1 MVSLTR
7 SNHRHFNAF
16 SSQSQHILSKHNHF
30 LFSQTTLPPH
40 TPLPST
46 LFIPSS
52 IPSHRHTRF
61 ITKIPPISSPPHY
74 LLFEKAMED
83 NLDPIED
90 TQYEDE
96 DEMFSSTEEE
106 EEEVIDYDGMKS
118 ALEMFQQ
125 VRASIFVT
133 QQTHSH
139 SLLGGHR
146 KGGAR

>member
-1 MVSLTR
+1 
-7 SNHRHFNAF
+7 
-16 SSQSQHILSKHNHF
+16 
-30 LFSQTTLPPH
+30 
-40 TPLPST
+40 
-46 LFIPSS
+46 
-52 IPSHRHTRF
+52 
-61 ITKIPPISSPPHY
+61 
-74 LLFEKAMED
+74 MED

-90 TQYEDE
+90 TQYGDE

-139 SLLGGHR
+139 SLLGGHC

>member
-1 MVSLTR
+1 
-7 SNHRHFNAF
+7 
-16 SSQSQHILSKHNHF
+16 
-30 LFSQTTLPPH
+30 
-40 TPLPST
+40 
-46 LFIPSS
+46 
-52 IPSHRHTRF
+52 
-61 ITKIPPISSPPHY
+61 
-74 LLFEKAMED
+74 MED

-125 VRASIFVT
+125 VRASIFIT
-133 QQTHSH
+133 QQAHSH

>member
-1 MVSLTR
+1 
-7 SNHRHFNAF
+7 
-16 SSQSQHILSKHNHF
+16 
-30 LFSQTTLPPH
+30 
-40 TPLPST
+40 
-46 LFIPSS
+46 
-52 IPSHRHTRF
+52 
-61 ITKIPPISSPPHY
+61 
-74 LLFEKAMED
+74 MED

-125 VRASIFVT
+125 VRASIFVA
-133 QQTHSH
+133 QHTHSH

-146 KGGAR
+146 KGSTR

>member
-1 MVSLTR
+1 
-7 SNHRHFNAF
+7 
-16 SSQSQHILSKHNHF
+16 
-30 LFSQTTLPPH
+30 
-40 TPLPST
+40 
-46 LFIPSS
+46 
-52 IPSHRHTRF
+52 
-61 ITKIPPISSPPHY
+61 
-74 LLFEKAMED
+74 MED

-125 VRASIFVT
+125 VRASILFSH
-133 QQTHSH
+133 QTHSH

-146 KGGAR
+146 KGGT

>member
-1 MVSLTR
+1 
-7 SNHRHFNAF
+7 
-16 SSQSQHILSKHNHF
+16 
-30 LFSQTTLPPH
+30 
-40 TPLPST
+40 
-46 LFIPSS
+46 
-52 IPSHRHTRF
+52 
-61 ITKIPPISSPPHY
+61 
-74 LLFEKAMED
+74 MED

-125 VRASIFVT
+125 VRAPIFT
-133 QQTHSH
+133 SQQTHSH

-146 KGGAR
+146 KGGT

>member
-1 MVSLTR
+1 
-7 SNHRHFNAF
+7 
-16 SSQSQHILSKHNHF
+16 
-30 LFSQTTLPPH
+30 
-40 TPLPST
+40 
-46 LFIPSS
+46 
-52 IPSHRHTRF
+52 
-61 ITKIPPISSPPHY
+61 
-74 LLFEKAMED
+74 MED

-125 VRASIFVT
+125 VRASISVA

-146 KGGAR
+146 KGSTR

>member
-1 MVSLTR
+1 
-7 SNHRHFNAF
+7 
-16 SSQSQHILSKHNHF
+16 
-30 LFSQTTLPPH
+30 
-40 TPLPST
+40 
-46 LFIPSS
+46 
-52 IPSHRHTRF
+52 
-61 ITKIPPISSPPHY
+61 
-74 LLFEKAMED
+74 MED
-83 NLDPIED
+83 NLDPIEN

-125 VRASIFVT
+125 VCASALFSH
-133 QQTHSH
+133 QTHSH

>member
-1 MVSLTR
+1 
-7 SNHRHFNAF
+7 
-16 SSQSQHILSKHNHF
+16 
-30 LFSQTTLPPH
+30 
-40 TPLPST
+40 
-46 LFIPSS
+46 
-52 IPSHRHTRF
+52 
-61 ITKIPPISSPPHY
+61 
-74 LLFEKAMED
+74 MED
-83 NLDPIED
+83 NLDPIDD

-125 VRASIFVT
+125 VRASISVA